1 MGKIKAINI
10 SNLDGENTF
19 YINQAILNK
28 NKGIVNDRY
37 YGNFKNSYEQVTFI
51 ESEKI
56 DDFNKKIKKKLD
68 YKDFR
73 RNIITSGINLNK
85 LLNKKIQINNV
96 VFKIHELCQP
106 CKYLQNK
113 LEVKNLVK
121 LLAFKSG
128 VRAEILMSGE
138 ISINDQ
144 IKIDKGLNI
153 KSVLLPFFFT
163 LKSAAKRLSSTF
175 FPNNSLKK
183 GTFLKFF
190 SNKYNGP

>member
-10 SNLDGENTF
+10 SNLVGENTF

-73 RNIITSGINLNK
+73 RNIITSGIDLNK

-96 VFKIHELCQP
+96 VFMIHELCQP
-106 CKYLQNK
+106 CKYLQKK

-121 LLAFKSG
+121 LLVFKSG
-128 VRAEILMSGE
+128 VRAEIIKSGE
-138 ISINDQ
+138 ISIYDK
-144 IKIDKGLNI
+144 IKII
-153 KSVLLPFFFT
+153 TP
-163 LKSAAKRLSSTF
+163 
-175 FPNNSLKK
+175 
-183 GTFLKFF
+183 
-190 SNKYNGP
+190 KYQKNF

>member
-37 YGNFKNSYEQVTFI
+37 YENFKNSYEQLTFI

-73 RNIITSGINLNK
+73 RNIITSGIDLNK
-85 LLNKKIQINNV
+85 TINKKIQINNV
-96 VFKIHELCQP
+96 ILRIHELCQP

-113 LEVKNLVK
+113 LGVKDLVK
-121 LLAFKSG
+121 LLVYKSG
-128 VRAEILMSGE
+128 VRAEILKSGE
-138 ISINDQ
+138 ISTYDQ
-144 IKIDKGLNI
+144 IKILI
-153 KSVLLPFFFT
+153 
-163 LKSAAKRLSSTF
+163 
-175 FPNNSLKK
+175 
-183 GTFLKFF
+183 
-190 SNKYNGP
+190 

>member
-10 SNLDGENTF
+10 SNLDGENTL

-113 LEVKNLVK
+113 LKVKNLVK

-144 IKIDKGLNI
+144 IKII
-153 KSVLLPFFFT
+153 K
-163 LKSAAKRLSSTF
+163 
-175 FPNNSLKK
+175 
-183 GTFLKFF
+183 
-190 SNKYNGP
+190 

>member
-19 YINQAILNK
+19 YINQAILKK

-37 YGNFKNSYEQVTFI
+37 YENFKNSYEQVTFI

-56 DDFNKKIKKKLD
+56 DDFNKKIKKNLD

-96 VFKIHELCQP
+96 VFQIHELCQP

-128 VRAEILMSGE
+128 VRAEILISGE

-144 IKIDKGLNI
+144 IKII
-153 KSVLLPFFFT
+153 K
-163 LKSAAKRLSSTF
+163 
-175 FPNNSLKK
+175 
-183 GTFLKFF
+183 
-190 SNKYNGP
+190 

>member
-19 YINQAILNK
+19 YINQAILKK

-138 ISINDQ
+138 ISINDH
-144 IKIDKGLNI
+144 IKII
-153 KSVLLPFFFT
+153 K
-163 LKSAAKRLSSTF
+163 
-175 FPNNSLKK
+175 
-183 GTFLKFF
+183 
-190 SNKYNGP
+190 